1 MQLFLVKFLD
11 FVLQVL
17 PVNKHGRYIYGMLA
31 FALLELGRYA
41 EAKEAAKKGFEID
54 SEDAWTHHAVSY
66 SCLQVTLSFL
76 ADTNTFVV
84 LYVLEFTLQ
93 NLSTITIS
101 MPHYQTS
108 WIGSAKKLVYPYIS
122 I

>member
-1 MQLFLVKFLD
+1 MQFFLVKLLD

-17 PVNKHGRYIYGMLA
+17 PVNKHESYIYGMLA

-41 EAKEAAKKGFEID
+41 DAEEAAKKGFEID

-76 ADTNTFVV
+76 ADTSTFAV
-84 LYVLEFTLQ
+84 LYMLEFTPL
-93 NLSTITIS
+93 NLLTITTS
-101 MPHYQTS
+101 MAQYQTS
-108 WIGSAKKLVYPYIS
+108 WIR
-122 I
+122 